1 MAIKIGLI
9 LTLIWWTEYWLYFI
23 LGIAAVHIATVLS
36 ETPAVPR
43 LLQYLYI
50 LDPINILFGIPII
63 RRDRQLDI
71 VLYKSLSD
79 GVIVHILMILN
90 TFILIIFTLF
100 YIVQD
105 EIIDTYGCAVGFS
118 LYLPTIFRILETYKP
133 YVCPTGFLS
142 HVPGVFY
149 PGELLPVCT
158 REDIDCTQTIE
169 RTSLP
174 SLLTHHGMLQIE
186 AVIFTLYLII
196 CIRNVQ

>member
-1 MAIKIGLI
+1 MI
-9 LTLIWWTEYWLYFI
+9 LTVIWWTQYWFYLI
-23 LGIAAVHIATVLS
+23 IAIAAVHVVTVLS
-36 ETPAVPR
+36 ESPDVPK

-50 LDPINILFGIPII
+50 LDPINFLFGIPVI
-63 RRDRQLDI
+63 RRDRGLDI
-71 VLYKSLSD
+71 PLYKLLSD
-79 GVIVHILMILN
+79 GVIVHVLILLN
-90 TFILIIFTLF
+90 TFILTIFTLF

-105 EIIDTYGCAVGFS
+105 EIVDTYGCAVGFS
-118 LYLPTIFRILETYKP
+118 LYLPTIFRILETYEP
-133 YVCPTGFLS
+133 YVCPSGFLS

-158 REDIDCTQTIE
+158 REDIDCTQTIQ

-174 SLLTHHGMLQIE
+174 SLLTHHGMLQFE